1 MRFALLAAG
10 AAAACGSNSTDPYAP
25 VDCSKV
31 KNVDTYMVGLPK
43 AGDNGMM
50 YFKLMSAEPSPPARN
65 NNTWVVE
72 VDTMVSGA
80 AGTPISG
87 ADLVVTPF
95 MPAHNHPSP
104 DMVYVTPVAGTPGQY
119 TLDPVFLWMPGVWTV
134 TIDATQGSAIDSA
147 VYAFCIPN

>member
-1 MRFALLAAG
+1 MRLVLLAVG
-10 AAAACGSNSTDPYAP
+10 VAACSGNSSDPNAP

-31 KNVDTYMVGLPK
+31 TNVDTYRVGLPK

-65 NNTWVVE
+65 NNTWEVE
-72 VDTMVSGA
+72 VDTMVNGD

-104 DMVYVTPVAGTPGQY
+104 EMVMVTPVAGSPGRY

-134 TIDATQGSAIDSA
+134 TIDATQGTATDSA